1 MEGEQLWWDDVR
13 KHGYPSGW
21 KHGPLT
27 VEEIE
32 SAKEVQLKDNDT
44 NIP

>member
-1 MEGEQLWWDDVR
+1 MLIGTNIIYCIWMEGEQVWWDDVR

-32 SAKEVQLKDNDT
+32 SA
-44 NIP
+44 